1 MDVKYSLTLNQNQ
14 RYIDEL
20 LKKIQIYKNLP
31 MNYKFLASMDMAELM
46 GYIAEIEQDPFIIY
60 EKIEEVY
67 RPNFFE
73 GVIYKKFAHLFDEN
87 TEESFKA

>member
-1 MDVKYSLTLNQNQ
+1 MKAGPHQKWADLANHQNAGQQGNQPHVKAHITVQ
-14 RYIDEL
+14 
-20 LKKIQIYKNLP
+20 
-31 MNYKFLASMDMAELM
+31 DMAELM

>member
-1 MDVKYSLTLNQNQ
+1 
-14 RYIDEL
+14 
-20 LKKIQIYKNLP
+20 
-31 MNYKFLASMDMAELM
+31 MDMAELM

-60 EKIEEVY
+60 ETIEEVY

-87 TEESFKA
+87 TEESFKT